1 MIPGFNDYF
10 PHVIR
15 EKFFQCDKEGRA
27 FARTCPLGLRWMQE
41 SLTCIPITQST
52 TPTTTTTRTS
62 TTTTTT
68 STIVPFKKV
77 IQPTVDNTNKVSGV
91 SNLPIDESKITSFSR
106 AQINQNINPHAS
118 ISKSSPTSRILRRK
132 NQIKLNQ
139 NI

>member
-52 TPTTTTTRTS
+52 TPTTTTL
-62 TTTTTT
+62 TTTT

-77 IQPTVDNTNKVSGV
+77 IQQTVDNTNKVSGV
-91 SNLPIDESKITSFSR
+91 SSLPIDESKITSFSR
-106 AQINQNINPHAS
+106 TQINQNINPHAS